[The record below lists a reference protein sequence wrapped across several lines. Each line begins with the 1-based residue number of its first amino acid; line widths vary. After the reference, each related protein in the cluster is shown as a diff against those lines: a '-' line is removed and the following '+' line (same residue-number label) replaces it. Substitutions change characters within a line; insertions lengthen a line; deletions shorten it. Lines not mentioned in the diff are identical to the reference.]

1 MDSLDLTVV
10 AAAGDSNITLVAR
23 RGHDI
28 AVDSIPAASLMP
40 FVAFRQKLERS
51 IRGSEG
57 PLAKAEVQAF
67 GKELFK
73 ALAREVVM
81 PILGGLPKSRLSF
94 SLLSN
99 RSDFQAIPWEYL
111 QEPGQIFGPSV
122 DRSIVRIVP
131 TVGVPL
137 FQPVSLSGKVR
148 VLFVS
153 ADPIDQGPVSWPD
166 VKDAIERRFAAELP
180 GERFEFEAVEG
191 ASAKALAT
199 HIQGQPP
206 YDIVHFSCHGEVAN
220 GEGRLILL
228 DLKTR
233 KSSPLTASQLC
244 NLLQG
249 RGVRLV
255 VLSACETSAGDF
267 ASDFSVMSDSLVRCG
282 VPAVVANQLPVHDVS
297 VAKFV
302 GALYEELLQSGDI
315 DAAVSEGRVSLAVE
329 LEGDHAVLEWGIPT
343 LHRHV
348 ASRQVFAP

>member
-1 MDSLDLTVV
+1 MDTLDLTVV
-10 AAAGDSNITLVAR
+10 AAAGDANITLVAR
-23 RGHDI
+23 RGDDI
-28 AVDSIPAASLMP
+28 AVDFIPASSLAP
-40 FVAFRQKLERS
+40 FMAFRQRLERS
-51 IRGSEG
+51 IRGADG

-73 ALAREVVM
+73 ALAREVVL
-81 PILGGLPKSRLSF
+81 PILGGLPKTRLSF
-94 SLLSN
+94 GLLSN
-99 RSDFQAIPWEYL
+99 RSDFQAIPWEYI
-111 QEPGQIFGPSV
+111 QEPGQVFGPSS
-122 DRSIVRIVP
+122 DRSVVRIVP
-131 TVGVPL
+131 TVGVPT
-137 FQPVSLSGKVR
+137 FQPKALAGKVR

-166 VKDAIERRFAAELP
+166 VRDTIKRRFADELP
-180 GERFEFEAVEG
+180 DDRFEFEAIEG

-199 HIQGQPP
+199 HIQGNAP

-220 GEGRLILL
+220 GEGRILLL

-233 KSSPLTASQLC
+233 KSSPLTSSQLC

-255 VLSACETSAGDF
+255 VLSACDTATGNF
-267 ASDFSVMSDSLVRCG
+267 ASDFSVMSDALVRCG
-282 VPAVVANQLPVHDVS
+282 VPAVVANQLPVHDVT

-348 ASRQVFAP
+348 ASRRVFAP